1 MIGVV
6 IPAHNEERE
15 LERCLAAVRV
25 AAGDPALRG
34 ETVRVTVVLDSCSDG
49 SRAIAE
55 RHAGRRGDREPVR
68 QDGGDVRSADDGSN
82 GSSGGNG
89 GKGTIGAG
97 TGTGTGAGTGVGTGT
112 GTGTGTGAANCIIDI
127 IVLASRNVGAARAAG
142 AAQLLAL
149 GARWL
154 AFTDA
159 DTRVSPGWL
168 AAQLA
173 LDVDVVCGT
182 IAVDD
187 WSPHRDDAEALRRHF
202 GRNYTDADGHR
213 HIHGANLGVSA
224 TAYRR
229 AGGFEPLACSEDVAL
244 VAALER
250 CGARFAWSSA
260 PRVVTSARRNAR
272 ASGGFGDTLLRYAAS
287 ARAALP
293 ITLPSASSA
302 VAALSTELPVLLN
315 NPHTAV

>member
-55 RHAGRRGDREPVR
+55 RHAGRRGDREPMR
-68 QDGGDVRSADDGSN
+68 LDGGDVCSAEDGSN
-82 GSSGGNG
+82 GSSGGNASNG
-89 GKGTIGAG
+89 GKGTIG
-97 TGTGTGAGTGVGTGT
+97 TSTGA
-112 GTGTGTGAANCIIDI
+112 GTGAANCIIDI

-187 WSPHRDDAEALRRHF
+187 WSPHRDDADALRRHF

-272 ASGGFGDTLLRYAAS
+272 ASGGFADTLLRYAAS

-293 ITLPSASSA
+293 ITLPSASA

>member
-15 LERCLAAVRV
+15 LERCLAAVR
-25 AAGDPALRG
+25 AAAVDPALGG
-34 ETVRVTVVLDSCSDG
+34 EAVRVVVVLDSCSDG
-49 SRAIAE
+49 SRAIVE
-55 RHAGRRGDREPVR
+55 RHAAHAGHGRPGA
-68 QDGGDVRSADDGSN
+68 DGACVIEGLLV
-82 GSSGGNG
+82 
-89 GKGTIGAG
+89 GA
-97 TGTGTGAGTGVGTGT
+97 
-112 GTGTGTGAANCIIDI
+112 
-127 IVLASRNVGAARAAG
+127 RNVGAARAAG
-142 AAQLLAL
+142 AARLLAL

-159 DTRVSPGWL
+159 DTRVSPAWL
-168 AAQLA
+168 AAQLS
-173 LDVDVVCGT
+173 LEVDVVCGT
-182 IAVDD
+182 VAVDD
-187 WSPHRDDAEALRRHF
+187 WSPHRDDAETLRRYF
-202 GRNYTDADGHR
+202 QRGYTDADGHR
-213 HIHGANLGVSA
+213 HIHGANLGVA
-224 TAYRR
+224 AAAYLR

-293 ITLPSASSA
+293 SD
-302 VAALSTELPVLLN
+302 LPVLLN
-315 NPHTAV
+315 TSHNAA